1 MPKQKKDDQKTVMV
15 VDDEKN
21 IMRVMQM
28 LLELEGYKVID
39 ANDGPTALKK
49 LRTDPLPDLALID
62 MFMPKMSGRQLCE
75 EIRKD
80 NKLKKLKIMFVTV
93 ADFSET
99 GKEILKKLKVID
111 YIQKP
116 FNNEDLIRRVK
127 KALAQ

>member
-1 MPKQKKDDQKTVMV
+1 MSKQKKDDQKTVMV

-28 LLELEGYKVID
+28 LLELEGYKVIE
-39 ANDGPTALKK
+39 ATDGQTALKK

-80 NKLKKLKIMFVTV
+80 NKLKNIKVMFVTV

-99 GKEILKKLKVID
+99 GKDILKKLKVVD

-127 KALAQ
+127 KALA